1 MKSLFALLLV
11 MICLGQAQAGE
22 AQPLTRNEAVEQRML
37 ALTRNLRCLVCQ
49 DESLAAS
56 QADLARDLRNE
67 IRTMMENGRSNPQI
81 VAYLV
86 HRYGNYVRYQP
97 PFDAETAVLWVGPF
111 VLLVVGLGFLLV
123 YIRRRGSQQDLPLDA
138 AQIERA
144 KQLLADAGV
153 KGAQ

>member
-11 MICLGQAQAGE
+11 MICLGQVQAGE

>member
-1 MKSLFALLLV
+1 MKWLFALLLV
-11 MICLGQAQAGE
+11 MTCLGPVRAGE
-22 AQPLTRNEAVEQRML
+22 AQPLARNEAVEQRML

-67 IRTMMENGRSNPQI
+67 VRTMMENGRSNQQI
-81 VAYLV
+81 VDYLV
-86 HRYGNYVRYQP
+86 QRYGNYVRYRP

-111 VLLVVGLGFLLV
+111 VLLMMGLGFLFV
-123 YIRRRGSQQDLPLDA
+123 YVRRRNTQQDLPLDA

-144 KQLLADAGV
+144 RQLLADASV
-153 KGAQ
+153 KELQ

>member
-11 MICLGQAQAGE
+11 ITCVGQGWAGE
-22 AQPLTRNEAVEQRML
+22 AQPLARNEAVEQRML

-67 IRTMMENGRSNPQI
+67 IRTMMEKGRSNQQI
-81 VAYLV
+81 EDYLV
-86 HRYGNYVRYQP
+86 QRYGNYVRYRP

-111 VLLVVGLGFLLV
+111 VLLVMGLGFLLMYV
-123 YIRRRGSQQDLPLDA
+123 RRRSTQQDVPLDV

-144 KQLLADAGV
+144 RQLLADAGV
-153 KGAQ
+153 KELQ